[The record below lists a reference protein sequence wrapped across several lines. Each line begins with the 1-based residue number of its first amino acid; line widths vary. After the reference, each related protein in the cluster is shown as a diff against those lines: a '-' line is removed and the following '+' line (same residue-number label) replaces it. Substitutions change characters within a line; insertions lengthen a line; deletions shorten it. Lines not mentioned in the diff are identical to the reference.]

1 MLVKFIISILPI
13 LIYTYFKTKKSFHML
28 QQNWYNDGNRY
39 IKWINKNLKKIFLN
53 IELLF
58 VLFLVFKW
66 INPILSMIIVVLFY
80 TILALI
86 YLSKSKREQ
95 TKKPLV
101 FTKRVKRLLVTTII
115 IYLIPTTVFSIFFNT
130 NLIKT
135 ITS

>member
-58 VLFLVFKW
+58 VLFSVVCDSCVF
-66 INPILSMIIVVLFY
+66 
-80 TILALI
+80 
-86 YLSKSKREQ
+86 
-95 TKKPLV
+95 
-101 FTKRVKRLLVTTII
+101 
-115 IYLIPTTVFSIFFNT
+115 
-130 NLIKT
+130 
-135 ITS
+135 